1 MSLYNFKYGNRNIEI
16 NLEGKITSILP
27 NKTEHIEN
35 IKAKIIESIE
45 NPIGSKPLS
54 EIVKPGEKVLLVVS
68 DITRLWIKINKFL
81 IYVVNYLNSLG
92 IKDEDIST
100 IIAVGTHRAD
110 TEGEKISIVGKEL
123 YKRIKIYNHDSKNAD
138 ELDYIGI
145 SSFGTPEYINKKVVD
160 ADRVIL
166 IGGITFHL
174 FAGFGGGAKSIVP
187 GVAGIKTIQHNH
199 KLVFNSGENSG
210 LNLDARANKIKG
222 NPMREDITE
231 ICRTVSVD
239 FLINAVLDTNGNFVE
254 FVAGDFEKAWMRG
267 CNTIRKLYAIKV
279 KEKADIT
286 IASAGG
292 YPKDINLYQ
301 SVKTIGNSLYAGV
314 EDSVLIVIAE
324 CREGVGTDEFTK
336 LFKYKTLND
345 METALKKDFTVPGYA
360 AYKTLYSSKHRKVFL
375 VSSLEDEIV
384 RKFGFIPVKSL
395 KNAVELAYKLSVD
408 NPRIALIPY
417 GGDTLPV

>member
-1 MSLYNFKYGNRNIEI
+1 LSLYNFKYGNRNIEI

-92 IKDEDIST
+92 IKDEDISI

-187 GVAGIKTIQHNH
+187 GVAGIKTIQHKH

-395 KNAVELAYKLSVD
+395 KNAVELVYKLSVD

>member
-92 IKDEDIST
+92 IKDEDISI

-395 KNAVELAYKLSVD
+395 KNAVELVYKLSVD

>member
-110 TEGEKISIVGKEL
+110 TEGEKTSIVGKEL

-199 KLVFNSGENSG
+199 KLVFNNGENSG

-360 AYKTLYSSKHRKVFL
+360 AYKTLYSSKHRKIFL

>member
-92 IKDEDIST
+92 IKDEDISI

-314 EDSVLIVIAE
+314 GDSVLIVIAE

-360 AYKTLYSSKHRKVFL
+360 AYKTLYSSKHRKIFL

>member
-199 KLVFNSGENSG
+199 KLVFNNGENSG

-360 AYKTLYSSKHRKVFL
+360 AYKTLYSSKHRKIFL

>member
-145 SSFGTPEYINKKVVD
+145 SSFGNPEYINKKVVD

-199 KLVFNSGENSG
+199 KLVFNNGENSG

-360 AYKTLYSSKHRKVFL
+360 AYKTLYSSKHRKIFL